1 MTIEELRKQKAEI
14 DKQIRAMKYEK
25 QFGRVR
31 LTKDTYKKCHRG
43 WDLAIKFSDV
53 HNDGMGDKWR
63 NVISTSDKADIL
75 PYIIQLQA
83 DLSMMRKELEVNADG
98 DSD

>member
-14 DKQIRAMKYEK
+14 DKQIRAMKYDK

-43 WDLAIKFSDV
+43 WDLAIKFSDK

-63 NVISTSDKADIL
+63 NVISTSDKDDIL
-75 PYIIQLQA
+75 PYIIQLQT
-83 DLSMMRKELEVNADG
+83 DLSMMRKELE
-98 DSD
+98 SDNNDT

>member
-14 DKQIRAMKYEK
+14 DKQIRAMKYDK

-43 WDLAIKFSDV
+43 WDLAIKFCDK

-63 NVISTSDKADIL
+63 NVISTSDKDDIL
-75 PYIIQLQA
+75 PYIIQLQT
-83 DLSMMRKELEVNADG
+83 DLSMMRKELE
-98 DSD
+98 SESE

>member
-1 MTIEELRKQKAEI
+1 MTLEELRKQKAEI

-25 QFGRVR
+25 QIGRVR

-53 HNDGMGDKWR
+53 HNGGEGDKWR
-63 NVISTSDKADIL
+63 NVISTSDKSDIL

-83 DLSMMRKELEVNADG
+83 DLSMMRKELE
-98 DSD
+98 SESE